1 MKVTIDLECEQV
13 DAIVV
18 DELKKQYIDLKQ
30 SLYGRRNGRN
40 EFGVF
45 SSDKKKDINLIKKQL
60 SSLKRVL
67 KWNMNVEDYRKWRDN
82 QKMIKF

>member
-1 MKVTIDLECEQV
+1 MKVTIDLEYEQV

-18 DELKKQYIDLKQ
+18 DELKKQYSDLKQ

-60 SSLKRVL
+60 SSLRRVL
-67 KWNMNVEDYRKWRDN
+67 RWNMDVEDYRKWRDD
-82 QKMIKF
+82 QKNGD

>member
-1 MKVTIDLECEQV
+1 MKVTIDLEYEQV

-18 DELKKQYIDLKQ
+18 DELKKQYSDLKQ
-30 SLYGRRNGRN
+30 SLYERRNGRN

-60 SSLKRVL
+60 SSLRRVL
-67 KWNMNVEDYRKWRDN
+67 RWNMDVEDYRKWRDD
-82 QKMIKF
+82 QKNGD